1 MKLFWGSIAVFTI
14 ASFSSSAFGDPDWT
28 NQGPNSVWENPSN
41 WINEEGLGAVPTSI
55 NSAHIF
61 PGFTVTNGLI
71 VTPGGNSTINIT
83 ATSNQSVQSLLVS
96 SDFDGSNVTNGI
108 LNLSFNSSSTLT
120 VGIDGLVITGASTVN
135 FTGNLSMSNGEF
147 MVGTGSSTIDEGEVT
162 GSGRLSLNSGSV
174 NLDGGTAL
182 ILGDGAGVA
191 GTITQNAGSVVTS
204 GEDLVIGAGG
214 TGTYTMTNNS
224 VLNIGTQ
231 GAPQSIDYAVVVG
244 ATTGSTGFMTI
255 GGSSTVNGVNED
267 TSFVVGVGGTGVVT
281 QSGTSSVNLDGN
293 LSEFALGVTGG
304 SGTYNLES
312 GTLTLGAT
320 STDYT
325 VAIGADASSTGT
337 LTQSGGTLVMG
348 AGTNVDIGEAGTGVY
363 NLSVGRA
370 DFQNGLTLGD
380 AAGSSGT
387 IVQSSGTLTVENAPV
402 VVGNNGT
409 GLYEMKGGSATFNDG
424 VVVGSSGSILQTG
437 GTFILANGSTL
448 DLSAVGSSYTL
459 GGGILQI
466 NSNALIGANGEG
478 TFNFGG
484 GTLQLTSAGTLTDNL
499 NGTVTGNS
507 TINTAGDD
515 VNLNGNL
522 TGNGTLNI
530 GGGGTVALSGV
541 NNGGGGNTDS
551 WGAIITGASTLNASS
566 VTSLSSTGS
575 YVIGTGSTFAIT
587 NNTAQ
592 TFAGNISVTP
602 DQAGPATFIT
612 GSGKLTLSG
621 NINLPTSST
630 TTIGVGG
637 GLEVNTGTISNINGS
652 AGNTVDTFDV
662 GNGSTKGTVYL
673 LGTNTLPQ
681 VTVNAGSTLYTANVA
696 GNVTNHGSLGTLGT
710 LNGPTTTTITGSLV
724 SNGTL
729 IIHSNSATADEFGSL
744 TSAMLSGTVKV
755 LGVGSVTDAVI
766 VDTTGGVTATIGTAP
781 GDLSATGNT
790 ALFHADLTN
799 NGTQLLLTTTQSA
812 ITGFAQTPNEVS
824 VAGSIDH
831 VINAGAPYPK
841 TFLPVLG
848 RLNQL
853 SASAI
858 PQALEELT
866 PESLQYSRD
875 IAFENSTFLVQK
887 MNGVD
892 ANLRGGYAGLDTSGI
907 SVTSPFFN
915 SGLGQSLGSLLA
927 SDSPSFHDTAPNGVN
942 YYPGAAGSPSSES
955 ITPSSTPGSPAAES
969 APEWNSSSQ
978 VISDSPN
985 PYLAKQDPSSPQAPG
1000 FSEFISGDA
1009 ILADLNQDHNAPNA
1023 PSSSANYTAVSA
1035 TAGVSFRMTS
1045 HLAAGVLMDYSHT
1058 DATTDSSGSK
1068 TSVDSYSPGLYA
1080 TYFDHGFY
1088 VNGLFSY
1095 GINSYSNSRDI
1106 GFLGETADSHPH
1118 GDQYVGDLDFGYDFH
1133 PDKNWVVGP
1142 TLGLTYTHLDI
1153 DSFSETG
1160 APGADLNVD
1169 SQSADSLRSRLGGH
1183 VVFQTNTGDVLLQP
1197 NLTAMWQH
1205 EYLDNSSAITSSF
1218 GDFSSTPFVTDT
1230 AGPNRDSALIG
1241 VGLTATLNTSV
1252 ALYLNYYADIGFED
1266 YFAQSIVGGLKARF

>member
-1 MKLFWGSIAVFTI
+1 MKLFRGSIFAFTI
-14 ASFSSSAFGDPDWT
+14 IATMSSAFGQSLWT
-28 NQGPNSVWENPSN
+28 NGSGDGLWADPNNWNPTG
-41 WINEEGLGAVPTSI
+41 EPLGDAFIFNTQAVIALP
-55 NSAHIF
+55 N
-61 PGFTVTNGLI
+61 
-71 VTPGGNSTINIT
+71 T
-83 ATSNQSVQSLLVS
+83 ATSTGVLYIEAASVTLNATTSTFGIDTLKVDDGSALALNIPATGNVSTDDSANSDFVGDGNGTGNMTLSGSGTLTISGRSAAVGIGGIGVMTQAGTTTVLVNTGLYIGSDGNVSEPPSLL
-96 SDFDGSNVTNGI
+96 
-108 LNLSFNSSSTLT
+108 
-120 VGIDGLVITGASTVN
+120 TGT
-135 FTGNLSMSNGEF
+135 T
-147 MVGTGSSTIDEGEVT
+147 
-162 GSGRLSLNSGSV
+162 
-174 NLDGGTAL
+174 TA
-182 ILGDGAGVA
+182 
-191 GTITQNAGSVVTS
+191 
-204 GEDLVIGAGG
+204 AGG
-214 TGTYTMTNNS
+214 TGTY
-224 VLNIGTQ
+224 NIT
-231 GAPQSIDYAVVVG
+231 
-244 ATTGSTGFMTI
+244 
-255 GGSSTVNGVNED
+255 GGSSLNAQGIY
-267 TSFVVGVGGTGVVT
+267 VGVGSGTGGGTTTGGTTSTLGTLNINSSSTTALVATYLGIGTGTIEIASTRGIVN
-281 QSGTSSVNLDGN
+281 QISGGVEIDSLNV
-293 LSEFALGVTGG
+293 GVTGG
-304 SGTYNLES
+304 TNSSGAYNLYG
-312 GTLTLGAT
+312 GTLFAGTATIGNNTGANGTFTQSGGSAEIENLVVGDAGNGIYTLAGGTLLVDTAFNIGAAGGTGTFTYQGGTLNLT
-320 STDYT
+320 SGI
-325 VAIGADASSTGT
+325 AIGALGTFNQDTSISLTDPGTQAVTVSAGGAYNLNTGT
-337 LTQSGGTLVMG
+337 LTTGGNVFTGAGNFNFAGGTV
-348 AGTNVDIGEAGTGVY
+348 AVT
-363 NLSVGRA
+363 
-370 DFQNGLTLGD
+370 
-380 AAGSSGT
+380 
-387 IVQSSGTLTVENAPV
+387 
-402 VVGNNGT
+402 
-409 GLYEMKGGSATFNDG
+409 GSAWNDVLNG
-424 VVVGSSGSILQTG
+424 VVSGS
-437 GTFILANGSTL
+437 
-448 DLSAVGSSYTL
+448 
-459 GGGILQI
+459 
-466 NSNALIGANGEG
+466 
-478 TFNFGG
+478 
-484 GTLQLTSAGTLTDNL
+484 
-499 NGTVTGNS
+499 S
-507 TINTAGDD
+507 TINTTGGGA
-515 VNLNGNL
+515 NLSGNL

-530 GGGGTVALSGV
+530 TGGGTVALSGV
-541 NNGGGGNTDS
+541 NNGAGTPDS
-551 WGAIITGASTLNASS
+551 WGATITGGSTLSAGS
-566 VTSLSSTGS
+566 VTNLSSTGS
-575 YVIGTGSTFAIT
+575 YVIGTGSTFSLT
-587 NNTAQ
+587 NTTAQ
-592 TFAGNISVTP
+592 TFAGNISDTP
-602 DQAGPATFIT
+602 DEAGPATFNT
-612 GSGKLTLSG
+612 GTGKLTLTGDIDLSA
-621 NINLPTSST
+621 SST
-630 TTIGVGG
+630 TTIGAGG
-637 GLEVNTGTISNINGS
+637 GLEVNTGTISNINGN
-652 AGNTVDTFDV
+652 AGNTADTFDV
-662 GNGSTKGTVYL
+662 GDGTTRGTVYL

-681 VTVNAGSTLYTANVA
+681 ATVNVGSTLYTENIA
-696 GNVTNHGSLGTLGT
+696 GNVTNHGVLGTLGT
-710 LNGPTTTTITGSLV
+710 LDTPTTTTITGNLV
-724 SNGTL
+724 SDGTL
-729 IIHSNSATADEFGSL
+729 LIHSNGVAADEFGSL
-744 TSAMLSGTVKV
+744 TTATLSGTIKV
-755 LGVGSVTDAVI
+755 VGIGSITDAVI
-766 VDTTGGVTATIGTAP
+766 VDTTGGLTATIGTGA
-781 GDLSATGNT
+781 GDLTATGGS
-790 ALFHADLTN
+790 ALFHFVLTE

-812 ITGFAQTPNEVS
+812 LTGFAQTPNEVA
-824 VAGSIDH
+824 VAGSLDH
-831 VINAGAPYPK
+831 VINAGSPFPK
-841 TFLPVLG
+841 AFLPLMG
-848 RLNQL
+848 RFNEL

-927 SDSPSFHDTAPNGVN
+927 SDSPSFHQTAPNGVN